1 MRFNELQLKVENLW
15 AGFPSLEEPDSSILR
30 GMDFSIHFGEI
41 LGLMGPSGCG
51 KTLTA
56 LTVMGLTK
64 RVGAK
69 VTSGRILF
77 FCNGDAG
84 RKEMDLMKISEK
96 DFRKLRGKQISM
108 IWQNPVGVL
117 DPVVT
122 VGRQLRQTIAFY
134 HGWERRLT
142 GGQRERLESEME
154 EILELCGLSGV
165 HGIREKYPGQL

>member
-1 MRFNELQLKVENLW
+1 MSFGELQLKVEDLW
-15 AGFPSLEEPDSSILR
+15 AGFPSLEEPDRRVLR
-30 GMDFSIHFGEI
+30 GIDFFIRSGEI
-41 LGLMGPSGCG
+41 LGFMGPSGCG

-96 DFRKLRGKQISM
+96 DFRKL
-108 IWQNPVGVL
+108 
-117 DPVVT
+117 
-122 VGRQLRQTIAFY
+122 
-134 HGWERRLT
+134 
-142 GGQRERLESEME
+142 
-154 EILELCGLSGV
+154 
-165 HGIREKYPGQL
+165 